1 MFQQL
6 LTTCQGTL
14 WILIRFVLF
23 WVLLFFGHMLLFFEN
38 HIFRKSRSF
47 IRSPGQPPRRKMT
60 ANGLSSY
67 ELSTPNLIFSAPA
80 RRFVSLLVKTHFFI
94 FQQLLTTCQGT
105 LWILKIF
112 VFVGVLLFFV
122 HMSCL
127 FENLLKTWIPCASRL
142 GIPGRSCLRR
152 VIFLKNDVL

>member
-1 MFQQL
+1 MTSKVQVSNPDLGFSQPPL
-6 LTTCQGTL
+6 AS
-14 WILIRFVLF
+14 F
-23 WVLLFFGHMLLFFEN
+23 LLFLQN
-38 HIFRKSRSF
+38 HDFNICSKKWPF
-47 IRSPGQPPRRKMT
+47 IRPPGLAPRRKMT
-60 ANGLSSY
+60 ANGSSSY
-67 ELSTPNLIFSAPA
+67 ELSIPNLHFSAPV
-80 RRFVSLLVKTHFFI
+80 RRLVSLLVKTHFFI
-94 FQQLLTTCQGT
+94 FQQLLTTFQGT

-112 VFVGVLLFFV
+112 VFFWVLLFFG